1 MAKKAPAKKA
11 PVKRKPRAKKPVE
24 PAIEQ
29 AIREAET
36 FLIKPSKPIAWRSWV
51 SSGLKAVA
59 LIAVGI
65 GCGVWASGG
74 IEIGPGPVVHADSL
88 SQSHTA
94 DRISQVRIL
103 REYAGKTFPDEPA
116 AQAWL
121 NEQRIEARK
130 TDFIPYTDEL
140 GQAADTGADA
150 VKALADKLE
159 VKP

>member
-1 MAKKAPAKKA
+1 
-11 PVKRKPRAKKPVE
+11 VKLP
-24 PAIEQ
+24 
-29 AIREAET
+29 
-36 FLIKPSKPIAWRSWV
+36 L
-51 SSGLKAVA
+51 A
-59 LIAVGI
+59 LIASGI
-65 GCGVWASGG
+65 LGG
-74 IEIGPGPVVHADSL
+74 LLLLNGGKVTPGPSPAGDVLD
-88 SQSHTA
+88 QSYAA

-140 GQAADTGADA
+140 GRAGDDGPDA